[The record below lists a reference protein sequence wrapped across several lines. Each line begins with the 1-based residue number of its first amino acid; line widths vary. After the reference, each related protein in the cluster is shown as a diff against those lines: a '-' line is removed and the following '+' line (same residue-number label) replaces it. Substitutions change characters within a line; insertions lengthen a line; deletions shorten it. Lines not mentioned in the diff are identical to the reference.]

1 MNKDIKKYISQIKGC
16 MLCDGGTKRRCIND
30 LKSDIQDYIDTE
42 GTQDIEKIKA
52 RFGAPEQIAKAFL
65 MEMDVKKVK
74 RKLDIR
80 RAVIAV
86 ALAVV
91 LIWGIG
97 VSVALIEEYANP
109 GYCVEILTDEEKTV
123 YENIVDEEV

>member
-1 MNKDIKKYISQIKGC
+1 MNREIKKYINQVKGY
-16 MLCDGGTKRRCIND
+16 MLCDGSTKRKCMKD

-65 MEMDVKKVK
+65 MEMDIKKIK
-74 RKLDIR
+74 KKLDIR

-86 ALAVV
+86 AVSIV

-97 VSVALIEEYANP
+97 VTIAVVDGIKDGS
-109 GYCVEILTDEEKTV
+109 GYF
-123 YENIVDEEV
+123 DEEVITVIKEEDEV